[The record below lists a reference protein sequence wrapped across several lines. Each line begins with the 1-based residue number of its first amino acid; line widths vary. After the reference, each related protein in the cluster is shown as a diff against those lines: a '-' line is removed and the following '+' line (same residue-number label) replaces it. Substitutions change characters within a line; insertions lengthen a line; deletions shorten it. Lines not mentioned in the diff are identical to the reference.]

1 MSRRTVVVAAGE
13 QSFADS
19 GIAVEF
25 SPSGG
30 PRHPCQAS
38 EPGSALLCHLRI
50 SVTPTGHEARETVA

>member
-1 MSRRTVVVAAGE
+1 MRRRTVFVAAGD

-25 SPSGG
+25 SPSGE

-38 EPGSALLCHLRI
+38 ELGSALLCHLRI
-50 SVTPTGHEARETVA
+50 SVTPTEHEARETVA